1 MFLWTLI
8 NTNSMTLSL
17 FNMRISISVI
27 ISWLVLTI
35 TSCSSFH
42 PDYLCFE
49 VRTGTSISL
58 QKRSALYP
66 DIQYSFDKQVWT
78 NLDSICV
85 TENCRVYF
93 RGVNPDGI
101 NKDSFH
107 SLHFCVSDTFACSGN
122 IMTLI
127 DGVGETLTI
136 PCNYCFTR
144 LFKGCPM
151 TTAPELPATVLTEGC
166 YESMFA
172 DCKSLTIAPEL
183 PAAHLAEN
191 CYYSMFKGCSSLVV
205 APELPATTL
214 SGWCYQE
221 MFWDCSS
228 LSTPPQL
235 PATSLA
241 ICCYRWMFSEC
252 SSLKTAPQLPA
263 TSLATACYN
272 GMFFNCASLTSA
284 PELPAKVLSP
294 WCYTNMFLGCSSLA
308 TAPLLKATVLA
319 KGSCTRMFQ
328 DCVSLNSVSVD
339 FSSWGET
346 LYYDFDGGA
355 NCPFGTHS
363 WLENVAS
370 EGTFTLPSTLPEQ
383 RGAGFIPQGWTLER
397 K

>member
-1 MFLWTLI
+1 MKHPLVFL
-8 NTNSMTLSL
+8 
-17 FNMRISISVI
+17 
-27 ISWLVLTI
+27 LVLLVMA
-35 TSCSSFH
+35 TSCYRE

-66 DIQYSFDKQVWT
+66 DIQYSFDKQVW
-78 NLDSICV
+78 NDLDSICV

-93 RGVNPDGI
+93 RGVNPDGV
-101 NKDSFH
+101 NKNSFH

-151 TTAPELPATVLTEGC
+151 TTAPKLPATVLTEGC

-172 DCKSLTIAPEL
+172 DCKCLTAAPEL
-183 PAAHLAEN
+183 PATHLAEN

-205 APELPATTL
+205 APALPATTL
-214 SGWCYQE
+214 MGWCYQE

-235 PATSLA
+235 PATRLA

-252 SSLKTAPQLPA
+252 VSLITAPELPA

-272 GMFFNCASLTSA
+272 GMFYNCANLADA
-284 PELPAKVLSP
+284 PVLPAK
-294 WCYTNMFLGCSSLA
+294 
-308 TAPLLKATVLA
+308 
-319 KGSCTRMFQ
+319 
-328 DCVSLNSVSVD
+328 
-339 FSSWGET
+339 
-346 LYYDFDGGA
+346 
-355 NCPFGTHS
+355 
-363 WLENVAS
+363 
-370 EGTFTLPSTLPEQ
+370 
-383 RGAGFIPQGWTLER
+383 
-397 K
+397 